1 MLTSSKR
8 HTIHDTDQ
16 SVVQIDYTDIRE
28 AALTDSK
35 ASLALAI
42 YERSGR
48 HTRDAMAFLKRARW
62 VFAPDPAHMVDTTA
76 TDMADFIMLDH
87 EPNHFVMDGER
98 IQGQKL
104 ADASSPL
111 AKAVA
116 IHTYGQVKQL
126 GIPAFYTVAMPERV
140 YHRIMFP
147 FGEAGSVSRIIT
159 LVHPIL
165 HRKRLHEILH

>member
-28 AALTDSK
+28 AALSDSK

-62 VFAPDPAHMVDTTA
+62 VFAPDPAHLVDTSP
-76 TDMADFIMLDH
+76 DDVGNFIMMDQ
-87 EPNHFVMDGER
+87 EPNPFVMDGER
-98 IQGQKL
+98 IQGQRL
-104 ADASSPL
+104 SEASSPL

-116 IHTYGQVKQL
+116 IHTYGQVKRL
-126 GIPAFYTVAMPERV
+126 DCPAFYTVAMPERV

-147 FGEAGSVSRIIT
+147 FGEAGNVTRIIT